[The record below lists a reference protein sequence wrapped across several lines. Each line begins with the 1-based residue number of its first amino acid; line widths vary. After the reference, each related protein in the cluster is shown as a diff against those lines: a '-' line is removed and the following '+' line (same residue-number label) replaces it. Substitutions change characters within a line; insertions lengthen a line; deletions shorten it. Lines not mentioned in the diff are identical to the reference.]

1 MSARMNSRH
10 YSEDDS
16 NRRER
21 LTLTTDS
28 SLPAESGE
36 GVGQDWAS
44 SSHKGLQDSR
54 GRWPGLQESLE
65 CLADSSWD
73 GKSGCSPSS

>member
-1 MSARMNSRH
+1 MAH
-10 YSEDDS
+10 LTSEP
-16 NRRER
+16 
-21 LTLTTDS
+21 
-28 SLPAESGE
+28 SLLAGSIE

-73 GKSGCSPSS
+73 GKSGCGPSS